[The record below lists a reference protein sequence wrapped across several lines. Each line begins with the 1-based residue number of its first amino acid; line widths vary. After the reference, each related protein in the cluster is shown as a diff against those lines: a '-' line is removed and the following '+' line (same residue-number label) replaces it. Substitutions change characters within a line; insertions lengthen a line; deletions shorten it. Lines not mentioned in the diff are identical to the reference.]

1 MWMALGA
8 RAWVMFVCA
17 MGGSQCWACATW
29 SGGLAVWWHRW
40 VRLLCPCQRPGVVLQ
55 GLMLVRWRVYV
66 RSGLPGQIRNTN
78 GESGLL
84 RRGRDYV
91 VIRLETC

>member
-1 MWMALGA
+1 
-8 RAWVMFVCA
+8 
-17 MGGSQCWACATW
+17 
-29 SGGLAVWWHRW
+29 
-40 VRLLCPCQRPGVVLQ
+40 
-55 GLMLVRWRVYV
+55 MLVRWRVYV